1 MENPPFDDFPQLET
15 SIYRIFPIFFPYF
28 SQMFPIFFPYFRMN
42 FPLKDPIYLGDFQ
55 ENFPSAEPSG
65 LARNTLLRTRT
76 TRPWMA
82 QDTPSAELQSFESRL
97 VIRPCYTWWDHKAST
112 VPVRVQVGMRKGQNT
127 AETWGHLL
135 RRTLNFFHFWSF
147 FLKLGDTRTHTFIIM
162 FSIDKAILGTSKL
175 TMDFHSYILVYWR
188 RRLEKLT
195 LATRW
200 Q

>member
-82 QDTPSAELQSFESRL
+82 QDTPSAELQSFESCL

-112 VPVRVQVGMRKGQNT
+112 VPVRVQVGIEKRTKHSRNLRASS
-127 AETWGHLL
+127 AEDSKLFSCLELLPKTWGHQNPHVHHHVLHWQG
-135 RRTLNFFHFWSF
+135 HF
-147 FLKLGDTRTHTFIIM
+147 G
-162 FSIDKAILGTSKL
+162 
-175 TMDFHSYILVYWR
+175 Y
-188 RRLEKLT
+188 
-195 LATRW
+195 